1 MCFEQLLLGL
11 GLVEEVMSRPVT
23 RGQSLKSF
31 LQVVVLL
38 KKLDDLPQLPLPTFD
53 WSKPKK
59 AATHQHE
66 RQASWLQTLRL

>member
-1 MCFEQLLLGL
+1 MIYMCFEQLLLGL
-11 GLVEEVMSRPVT
+11 GLVEEVMSCPVT

-59 AATHQHE
+59 QHHISMKDKLNDC
-66 RQASWLQTLRL
+66 RP